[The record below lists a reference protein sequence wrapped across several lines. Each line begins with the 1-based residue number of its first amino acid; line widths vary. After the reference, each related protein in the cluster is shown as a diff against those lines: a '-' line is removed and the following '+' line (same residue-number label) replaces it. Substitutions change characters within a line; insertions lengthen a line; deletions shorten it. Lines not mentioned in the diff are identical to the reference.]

1 MCIAITSPKNNPIPT
16 DEILKTCF
24 RNNSDG
30 AGFAF
35 NTDNNQVKI
44 VKGFMDFNSFITALH
59 EYDKKYCFEDRGV
72 LIHCRIGTSGKTT
85 KGGYRDPSCTHP
97 FPISSKD
104 KQLKKLNFTSD
115 YAVVHNGI
123 INHYTDKSSDLSDT
137 MIFIKKFL
145 SRLSTNQ
152 NWFYNKN
159 NIELIYD
166 IIDSKMAI
174 LNGNGDIAY
183 TKGYHQFSD
192 GNYYS
197 NYSYRESYSYI
208 YGYGLF
214 DDWYGDYL
222 KGEEQY
228 EMPLMEL
235 QRGETIYYDDG
246 TVEEYRSDYHK
257 MFRTFVTED
266 CEVYTLFE
274 DGDFDKKIPMDKLSF
289 IGNGEII
296 DNFFSVSEKGMKVAS
311 FRQDAVAV
319 I

>member
-44 VKGFMDFNSFITALH
+44 VKGFMDFDSFITAFH
-59 EYDKKYCFEDRGV
+59 EYDKKYCFQERGV
-72 LIHCRIGTSGKTT
+72 LIHCRIGTSGKTI
-85 KGGYRDPSCTHP
+85 KGGHCDPSCTHP
-97 FPISSKD
+97 FSISSKD
-104 KQLKKLNFTSD
+104 KHLKKLNFTSD

-123 INHYTDKSSDLSDT
+123 INLCADSKSDLSDT
-137 MIFIKKFL
+137 MIFIKKYL
-145 SRLSTNQ
+145 SRLSTNR

-183 TKGYHQFSD
+183 TPGFHKADD

-197 NYSYRESYSYI
+197 NYSYKESSYGF
-208 YGYGLF
+208 Y
-214 DDWYGDYL
+214 DDWYSEYFNKDA
-222 KGEEQY
+222 KY

-235 QRGETIYYDDG
+235 KRGETIYYDDG

-257 MFRTFVTED
+257 TFKTYVTED

-274 DGDFDKKIPMDKLSF
+274 DGEFGKKIPMEKLSY

-296 DNFFSVSEKGMKVAS
+296 DNFFSIADTGIKVAA